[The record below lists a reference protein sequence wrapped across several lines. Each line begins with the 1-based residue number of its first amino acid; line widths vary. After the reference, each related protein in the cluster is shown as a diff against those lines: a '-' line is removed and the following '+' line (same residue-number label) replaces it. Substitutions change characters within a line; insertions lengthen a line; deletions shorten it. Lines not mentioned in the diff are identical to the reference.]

1 MDNDTNFLNILKDWY
16 RPYVESLL
24 LRDDPFVNL
33 IKKIRVSG
41 ENYVFNT
48 LYDHGGGVSAD
59 YDVSFENATKVA
71 HNAKWKVNLVNH
83 QLYSSYFVNSKQIA
97 ATVNE
102 RGSFIVDAANDMAAA
117 TDGFRKEMVSCI
129 YGSQYGE
136 LAKLASGT
144 ALTTTPFQLTLAPNI
159 VFALAVDQK
168 LVVKTALNR
177 PDSDTSNTIA
187 KLVITEVD
195 DNNNVI
201 TVTSDTAVTLAA
213 DAYLTKAGATD
224 PNGNPLLPMGIID
237 WLPIKNARSGATW
250 TSFISTSFCDVTRSV
265 RPSSLAGN
273 FYYNSSNTTYKQ
285 DIYGLAERVRKHA
298 SKAPVLV
305 VNDHDYVKIM
315 AELDT
320 TNRNFTDTKSRSKE
334 KDGSMGWDTM
344 SISVSKSY
352 IDRVIDS
359 PQMPE
364 GLFLVADPD
373 SWELVSM
380 TKTDKVDSPIASDAP
395 GGASVEQLAEGAVMT
410 KENNERFGLLIDD
423 LLAIHPAKNYEGPGA
438 VVSIQFFG
446 NLCCIKPGA
455 NGIGILHDATPSNL
469 IGY

>member
-1 MDNDTNFLNILKDWY
+1 
-16 RPYVESLL
+16 
-24 LRDDPFVNL
+24 
-33 IKKIRVSG
+33 
-41 ENYVFNT
+41 
-48 LYDHGGGVSAD
+48 
-59 YDVSFENATKVA
+59 
-71 HNAKWKVNLVNH
+71 
-83 QLYSSYFVNSKQIA
+83 
-97 ATVNE
+97 
-102 RGSFIVDAANDMAAA
+102 
-117 TDGFRKEMVSCI
+117 MVSCI

-201 TVTSDTAVTLAA
+201 TVTSDTATTLAA